1 MGEPREYHF
10 NAAAILIAEDSPT
23 QAEKLSHYL
32 SARGHDVTVARNGKQ
47 ALAAAL
53 ESKPAMVITDVVMP
67 EMDGYSLCRQIKS
80 SPSLK
85 DVPVV
90 LVTSLSRPQDI
101 VKGLECGA
109 DSFIRKPY
117 DEKYLLSRVD
127 YILTNRELRR
137 TERLQVGVQLQFG
150 GQSYFI
156 TAEKQQILDLL
167 ISTYEGAVQIN
178 DELELKQQELQ
189 QANGALEARVADRTA
204 DLARA
209 NQHLKTELEERKR
222 AEEEVKR
229 LNEDL
234 ERRVADRTAQLAATN
249 EELEAFSYSVSHD
262 LRAPLRHISGFAGT
276 LMEDYSSQLES
287 EAQRQLKRI
296 QEGTQKMACMIDDLL
311 NLSRLDRHG
320 MVLTTTPLD
329 SLVENVLNDIK
340 SESAGR
346 DIEWHIGALPS
357 VDCNPGLMQQ
367 VFANLLSNAVKY
379 TRRRERAVI
388 EIDQMTVSGQ
398 VVIYV
403 RDNGAGFDP
412 KHADRLFG
420 AFQRLHSA
428 DEFEGT
434 GVGLATVQRII
445 RKHGGRV
452 WAEAEP
458 GKGAMFCFTLGGS
471 DQAGTQARNLQ
482 STKASDVAENKAEEL
497 LVERNP

>member
-1 MGEPREYHF
+1 MSESRE
-10 NAAAILIAEDSPT
+10 NQSDAGILIAEDSPT

-32 SARGHDVTVARNGKQ
+32 RARGHGVTVARNGKQ

-53 ESKPAMVITDVVMP
+53 ENKPVMVITDVVMP
-67 EMDGYSLCRQIKS
+67 EMDGYSLCEQIKS

-85 DVPVV
+85 GVPVV

-137 TERLQVGVQLQFG
+137 TERLHVGVQLQFG

-167 ISTYEGAVQIN
+167 ISTYESAVQIN
-178 DELELKQQELQ
+178 EELELKQQELQ
-189 QANGALEARVADRTA
+189 QANAVLEARVATRTA
-204 DLARA
+204 DLAQA
-209 NQHLKTELEERKR
+209 NQQLKTELEERKR

-229 LNEDL
+229 LNGDL

-249 EELEAFSYSVSHD
+249 EELQAFSYSVSHD
-262 LRAPLRHISGFAGT
+262 LRAPLRHISGFAHT
-276 LMEDYSSQLES
+276 LMEDFSQQLDL

-296 QEGTQKMACMIDDLL
+296 QEGTSGMARMIDDLL
-311 NLSRLDRHG
+311 NLSRLDRHE
-320 MVLTTTPLD
+320 MVLRITPLG
-329 SLVENVLNDIK
+329 SLVENVLRDIK

-346 DIEWHIGALPS
+346 DIEWRIGALPS
-357 VDCNPGLMQQ
+357 FDCDPGLMQQ
-367 VFANLLSNAVKY
+367 VFVNLLSNAVKY
-379 TRRRERAVI
+379 TRRLQRAVI
-388 EIDQMTVSGQ
+388 EIGQMTVNSE

-403 RDNGAGFDP
+403 RDNGAGFDS
-412 KHADRLFG
+412 KYASRLFG

-434 GVGLATVQRII
+434 GVGLATVQRIV
-445 RKHGGRV
+445 RKHGGRI
-452 WAEAEP
+452 WAEAEA
-458 GKGAMFCFTLGGS
+458 GKGATFCFTLGVSSETIQNKS
-471 DQAGTQARNLQ
+471 DDGQRRGRAASADN
-482 STKASDVAENKAEEL
+482 SPTK
-497 LVERNP
+497 

>member
-1 MGEPREYHF
+1 MGEPRENHI

-23 QAEKLSHYL
+23 QAERLSHYL
-32 SARGHDVTVARNGKQ
+32 SARGHGVTVARNGKQ
-47 ALAAAL
+47 ALAAAV
-53 ESKPAMVITDVVMP
+53 ESKPAMIITDVVMP
-67 EMDGYSLCRQIKS
+67 EMDGYTLCKHIKS
-80 SPSLK
+80 YPSLK

-137 TERLQVGVQLQFG
+137 TERLQVGVQLEFG

-209 NQHLKTELEERKR
+209 NQQLKTELVERER

-229 LNEDL
+229 LNEGL
-234 ERRVADRTAQLAATN
+234 ERRVAERTAQLAATN

-276 LMEDYSSQLES
+276 LMEDYGSQLES
-287 EAQRQLKRI
+287 EAHRQLTSI
-296 QEGTQKMACMIDDLL
+296 QEGTKGMARMIDDLL
-311 NLSRLDRHG
+311 NLSRLDRRE
-320 MVLTTTPLD
+320 MVLKMTPLG
-329 SLVENVLNDIK
+329 SLVENVLKDIK
-340 SESAGR
+340 SESAR
-346 DIEWHIGALPS
+346 REIEWHIGSLPS
-357 VDCNPGLMQQ
+357 FDCDPGLMQQ
-367 VFANLLSNAVKY
+367 VFVNLLSNAVKY
-379 TRRRERAVI
+379 TRGRERAVI
-388 EIDQMTVSGQ
+388 EIDQMTVNDQ

-403 RDNGAGFDP
+403 RDNGAGFDSRY
-412 KHADRLFG
+412 ASRLFG
-420 AFQRLHSA
+420 AFQRLHRA

-458 GKGAMFCFTLGGS
+458 DKGAMFCFVLGGS
-471 DQAGTQARNLQ
+471 DQVGTQAKNPQ
-482 STKASDVAENKAEEL
+482 SSETSDVAGNKADEL
-497 LVERNP
+497 LVEENH